1 MKATREST
9 GMKLD
14 EAIKKIREGE
24 KRKFSQTVDLI
35 VNIRNIDL
43 KNPANK
49 FSKDILLPHGRGKE
63 ISVCVI
69 SDNISGSIGKNDI
82 EDFSRSKSAAKQ
94 FTKKYD
100 FFLCEAPLMPLVG
113 KILGRYLGPKGKMP
127 KLLPP
132 GKDPKSMVDDTK
144 KSVRV
149 NLRDAPTI
157 QIAIGSEDMQ
167 DTQIK
172 ENVEKVIEEVRKS
185 LPAKAQIRN
194 AYIKTTM
201 GKPVKIGVA

>member
-1 MKATREST
+1 MKTTREST

-14 EAIKKIREGE
+14 EALKKNREGE

-35 VNIRNIDL
+35 VNIRNINL
-43 KNPANK
+43 NNPANK

-63 ISVCVI
+63 ISVCII

-100 FFLCEAPLMPLVG
+100 FFVCEAPLMPLVG
-113 KILGRYLGPKGKMP
+113 KVLGRYLGPKGKMP
-127 KLLPP
+127 RLLLP
-132 GKDPKSMVDDTK
+132 GKDPKSIIDESK
-144 KSVRV
+144 KSLRII
-149 NLRDAPTI
+149 LRDAPTI
-157 QIAIGSEDMQ
+157 QIPIATEEMSDAE
-167 DTQIK
+167 IK
-172 ENVEKVIEEVRKS
+172 ENAEKVIEEVRKS

-201 GKPVKIGVA
+201 GKAVKVGVM